1 MRQLPERGPVTGRP
15 ARDRPASAATRGPAG
30 PVVPVRGGKA
40 SYSRPAAGTSPRGTA
55 RATDAP
61 ATTPVGPP
69 ADGPAPGT
77 GTAGADGPA
86 ARTAPA
92 PGTHTADTSL
102 ATDGTAAPPPARAIA
117 VTGTDTAGADP
128 APDGPA
134 TRASVPGP
142 ALSGAGLPLPGASP
156 DRGYPPARAPSGSA
170 RPRGDVRVGRGGGD
184 GHGHGAGLAP
194 VAAPGVPDRLGV
206 DVLLRQRPRLAAVGL
221 GLGVAAVSEPFLTP
235 AGPAETSAAA
245 SMPPQRRQE
254 FLAGRCAA
262 RRALRTVGLDCGEI
276 PRAGRLP
283 VFPPGRAASIS
294 HSAGV
299 AVAVARAPGRDTP
312 LGCDLE
318 LRPLPPGAVR
328 LVLREDE
335 EGLLN
340 AGPWSVTALFSAKEA
355 AWKALHGPDGT
366 RAAGSSGSLRDLR
379 ARPSGEGLRIELRT
393 GPARAVR
400 VRVVPVGWGVFS
412 YVTGWSAA

>member
-1 MRQLPERGPVTGRP
+1 MTGRP
-15 ARDRPASAATRGPAG
+15 ARDRPATAATRWPAG
-30 PVVPVRGGKA
+30 PVPVPVGDGKT
-40 SYSRPAAGTSPRGTA
+40 SQSRPTPATPPCDTA

-61 ATTPVGPP
+61 ATTP
-69 ADGPAPGT
+69 
-77 GTAGADGPA
+77 AGA
-86 ARTAPA
+86 T
-92 PGTHTADTSL
+92 
-102 ATDGTAAPPPARAIA
+102 
-117 VTGTDTAGADP
+117 
-128 APDGPA
+128 
-134 TRASVPGP
+134 
-142 ALSGAGLPLPGASP
+142 
-156 DRGYPPARAPSGSA
+156 
-170 RPRGDVRVGRGGGD
+170 
-184 GHGHGAGLAP
+184 
-194 VAAPGVPDRLGV
+194 APGVPGRPGV
-206 DVLLRQRPRLAAVGL
+206 DVLLRQRPRLAAAGL

-235 AGPAETSAAA
+235 AGPAEASAAA
-245 SMPPQRRQE
+245 SMPLHRRRE
-254 FLAGRCAA
+254 FLAGRYAA
-262 RRALRTVGLDCGEI
+262 RRALRAVGLDCGEI
-276 PRAGRLP
+276 PRSGRLP

-366 RAAGSSGSLRDLR
+366 RAAGPSGSLRDLR
-379 ARPSGEGLRIELRT
+379 ARPSWDGLRIEPRA
-393 GPARAVR
+393 GAARAVR